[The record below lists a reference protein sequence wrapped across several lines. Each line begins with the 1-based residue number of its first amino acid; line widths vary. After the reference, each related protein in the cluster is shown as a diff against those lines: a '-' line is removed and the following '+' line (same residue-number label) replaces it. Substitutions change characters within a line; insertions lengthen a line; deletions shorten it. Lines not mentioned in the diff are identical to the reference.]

1 MTMVLLNKS
10 KSPIH
15 HVREG
20 GVNGSRGGKLIR
32 IPSARQGRAL
42 LSTTTN
48 IKRRQSK
55 APAQHT
61 PAFDTTGGARL
72 FMTKPAVVS
81 NVH

>member
-1 MTMVLLNKS
+1 MTMVLRIDS

-20 GVNGSRGGKLIR
+20 GLGVAEVRSLDR
-32 IPSARQGRAL
+32 IPTARQGRAL

-48 IKRRQSK
+48 TKRPQSK

-72 FMTKPAVVS
+72 FMSKPAVVS
-81 NVH
+81 NVR